1 MKDSPDTQKLAKIL
15 QSTGF
20 SAAGFMGTDTR
31 SFNEIID
38 ADLAELEKLNH
49 TPQQIAKRMKQ
60 ITDKA
65 KEGLGSPVQIDDA
78 HQAVI
83 IEAKGRIPC
92 PWPHP
97 GYFAKRVTELTDTGT
112 GQKIHWSD
120 LNIHLIAEHGFFEGR
135 GSDFR
140 VEPKQIIE
148 MLF

>member
-1 MKDSPDTQKLAKIL
+1 MKNSPNTEKLAKIL
-15 QSTGF
+15 KSTSI
-20 SAAGFMGTDTR
+20 SASGFMGTDTR

-38 ADLAELEKLNH
+38 ADLAELQKLNY
-49 TPQQIAKRMKQ
+49 TSQQVAERMEQ
-60 ITDKA
+60 ITNKA
-65 KEGLGSPVQIDDA
+65 TEGLGSTVQIDDA

-97 GYFAKRVTELTDTGT
+97 GYFAKRVTELTDTST

-120 LNIHLIAEHGFFEGR
+120 LNIHLIAEHSFFEGH

-140 VEPKQIIE
+140 IEPRQIIE